1 LIRLPDPLSQVIQ
14 DGGCIVVPSRQRA
27 HAARLA
33 YAAAQLKRGARV
45 WATPDI
51 LPLEG
56 WLIREVEEAAS
67 VSGTRL
73 PRVLSPAED
82 WLLWRQCTED
92 AAQDLELLNRGALAD
107 ALRRAS
113 SLAAE
118 FGIDLTKPPVLAGAE
133 SELLWRAHEAVMT
146 RCQELEA
153 ATMPSLAA
161 QLTRDRVSGSPPA
174 GVPVAVGFLKL
185 PPRLG
190 ALGFVQRAVESPTTR
205 PRALVAADELEELES
220 IAGWCK
226 QRILEQPDA
235 RLLVVLNTSPGER
248 ERLATL
254 IRQAVDP
261 QGWLNNCGPN
271 ASGANTQGPELVV
284 IEGGASLSEIPL
296 VAHALS
302 TLRWLGG
309 ANGEF
314 DDVSEWLRSPYWKA
328 PTAALRARI
337 DLWLRE
343 RRELNVSG
351 ADWVPLLSSAPA
363 PVSAAAQELA
373 RQIKN
378 GAEAL
383 GGGAASPRQWSER
396 FRAALEAMNWPGDR
410 VRDSSEQQTVVRF
423 HELLD
428 EFGQLASSARAMSRR
443 EAIHWFDELA
453 SRTAFRPADADAVVT
468 ISGTLSDPVVLYDGI
483 WVAALHAE
491 AFPQPVQPDPFLPL
505 PAQVA
510 AGVPAATAA
519 GRLAEARALVSAWR
533 AATQELVL
541 SAPARAQDLELL
553 PSPLLRE
560 WLDAGTAG
568 AAGATADA
576 VPTMDAAPSWLPY
589 RLRRPHMLE
598 SIDDT
603 IGLPWNVELPLP
615 SGTRSLE
622 LQNAC
627 GFRAYAEMRLG
638 GNELDQPEPGVAR
651 DVRGRLMHAALQVL
665 WKQLRDSRT
674 LAGHGEATLDAL
686 IETSVLEAAKS
697 NLPAITGTD
706 YAPLFARELRR
717 TQRLIKILCALELD
731 RGPFT
736 VQETEFELSARVAG
750 ARMNVRIDRLDA
762 LDSGGR
768 AILDYKTGSKI
779 TADWYGERPSHP
791 QLLAYLAALQTDV
804 VAMATVNVTAR
815 EVRFD
820 GIARAHNLLPK
831 VRGVESPNGGKS
843 EDAWEIRTQEW
854 LARIEQLAMDFLAGR
869 APVDPKPNACD
880 YCHIVSVCRV
890 ADRGLDVATD
900 LLWPQ
905 FGIDDERPR

>member
-1 LIRLPDPLSQVIQ
+1 
-14 DGGCIVVPSRQRA
+14 
-27 HAARLA
+27 
-33 YAAAQLKRGARV
+33 
-45 WATPDI
+45 
-51 LPLEG
+51 
-56 WLIREVEEAAS
+56 
-67 VSGTRL
+67 
-73 PRVLSPAED
+73 
-82 WLLWRQCTED
+82 
-92 AAQDLELLNRGALAD
+92 
-107 ALRRAS
+107 
-113 SLAAE
+113 
-118 FGIDLTKPPVLAGAE
+118 
-133 SELLWRAHEAVMT
+133 
-146 RCQELEA
+146 
-153 ATMPSLAA
+153 
-161 QLTRDRVSGSPPA
+161 
-174 GVPVAVGFLKL
+174 
-185 PPRLG
+185 
-190 ALGFVQRAVESPTTR
+190 
-205 PRALVAADELEELES
+205 
-220 IAGWCK
+220 
-226 QRILEQPDA
+226 
-235 RLLVVLNTSPGER
+235 
-248 ERLATL
+248 
-254 IRQAVDP
+254 
-261 QGWLNNCGPN
+261 
-271 ASGANTQGPELVV
+271 
-284 IEGGASLSEIPL
+284 
-296 VAHALS
+296 
-302 TLRWLGG
+302 
-309 ANGEF
+309 
-314 DDVSEWLRSPYWKA
+314 
-328 PTAALRARI
+328 
-337 DLWLRE
+337 
-343 RRELNVSG
+343 
-351 ADWVPLLSSAPA
+351 
-363 PVSAAAQELA
+363 
-373 RQIKN
+373 
-378 GAEAL
+378 
-383 GGGAASPRQWSER
+383 
-396 FRAALEAMNWPGDR
+396 
-410 VRDSSEQQTVVRF
+410 
-423 HELLD
+423 
-428 EFGQLASSARAMSRR
+428 MSRR

-468 ISGTLSDPVVLYDGI
+468 ISGTLADPVVLYDGI

-560 WLDAGTAG
+560 WLEAGGTRDGRGTGKVASPNRGASAASGNASTFG
-568 AAGATADA
+568 AASAPGAA
-576 VPTMDAAPSWLPY
+576 SWLPY

-598 SIDDT
+598 TIDDT
-603 IGLPWNVELPLP
+603 IGLPWNAELPLP

-674 LAGHGEATLDAL
+674 LAGHGDATLDAL
-686 IETSVLEAAKS
+686 IESSVLEAAKA
-697 NLPAITGTD
+697 NLPAIAGTD

-736 VQETEFELSARVAG
+736 VQETEFEVSARVAG

-815 EVRFD
+815 DVRFD
-820 GIARAHNLLPK
+820 GIASSHNLLPK

-843 EDAWEIRTQEW
+843 DDAWEIRTQEW
-854 LARIEQLAMDFLAGR
+854 LARIEQLATDFLAGR
-869 APVDPKPNACD
+869 ASVDPKPNACD